1 MKMSELLLE
10 VENIKF
16 KYHKNEE
23 ILKGISFN
31 LEAGQTLSLLGAN
44 GCGKTTL
51 MRLLLG
57 FMKAENGRILIKGKA
72 IEKYSVPKLSK
83 TFSYVPQTQNFNFTY
98 TVREMVL
105 MGRIPYSGCY
115 RRYTKKDFYAADA
128 ALEKMQLEKLANK
141 SFTELSGGQRQIVM
155 IARAIAQDTAI
166 CLMDEPENGLDY
178 GNKIKLFRHIA
189 ELSNANMAFII
200 TTHHPEHALWLNG
213 DVLLMNNGLIMKKGR
228 AKDCI
233 TSSNMKA
240 LYKADIT
247 VSETKGMQFCHPGI
261 NFH

>member
-1 MKMSELLLE
+1 MSELLLE

-16 KYHKNEE
+16 KYRKNEE
-23 ILKGISFN
+23 ILKGISFE

-57 FMKAENGRILIKGKA
+57 FMKAETGKIILKGKA
-72 IEKYSVPKLSK
+72 IEKFSVPKLSK
-83 TFSYVPQTQNFNFTY
+83 IFSYVPQMQNFNFAY
-98 TVREMVL
+98 TVKDMVL

-128 ALEKMQLEKLANK
+128 ALEKMQLKQLADK

-155 IARAIAQDTAI
+155 IARAIAQDAPV

-178 GNKIKLFRHIA
+178 GNQIKLFRHIA
-189 ELSNANMAFII
+189 ELSKGNMAFII

-213 DVLLMNNGLIMKKGR
+213 EVLLMNNGLVMEKGK

-233 TSSNMKA
+233 TSSNMKT
-240 LYKADIT
+240 LYQANVT
-247 VSETKGMQFCHPGI
+247 VSETNGRQFCHPEI

>member
-1 MKMSELLLE
+1 MSELLLE

-16 KYHKNEE
+16 KYRKNEE
-23 ILKGISFN
+23 ILKGISFQ

-51 MRLLLG
+51 MHLLLG
-57 FMKAENGRILIKGKA
+57 FMRVDTGKIILKGKS
-72 IEKYSVPKLSK
+72 IEKISVPKLSK
-83 TFSYVPQTQNFNFTY
+83 IFSYVPQMQNFNFAY
-98 TVREMVL
+98 TVRDMVL

-115 RRYTKKDFYAADA
+115 RRYTKNDFYAADA
-128 ALEKMQLEKLANK
+128 ALEKMQLEQLANK

-155 IARAIAQDTAI
+155 IARAIAQDAPV

-189 ELSNANMAFII
+189 ELSNENMAFII

-213 DVLLMNNGLIMKKGR
+213 EVLLMNNGLIMKKGK

-233 TSSNMKA
+233 TSSNMKT
-240 LYKADIT
+240 LYQADIT
-247 VSETKGMQFCHPGI
+247 VSETNGRQFCHPKI